1 MNKSYF
7 LWESLIGYKMDK
19 EDRIDIEKIRREV
32 TNIGIMMRQYPIKDE
47 FDDKYKL
54 YLESCDD
61 IELAVFVYKYYMK

>member
-1 MNKSYF
+1 
-7 LWESLIGYKMDK
+7 MDK
-19 EDRIDIEKIRREV
+19 EDRIDIEKIRKEV
-32 TNIGIMMRQYPIKDE
+32 TNIGIMMRQHPIKDE